1 MVKLDKIYTRGGDKG
16 NTSLSDG
23 SRVEKSNP
31 RIKAIGSVDETNST
45 VGLARLYS
53 ENFSDIIL
61 PIIQND
67 LFDLGADLS
76 KPEKNKKIDD
86 IRVTILQ
93 VQRLEN
99 EIDKINKTLSDL
111 KSFVLP
117 SGTSLACHLH
127 LARTV
132 ARRAERDIMALSM
145 IEEVNPLLQSYINRL
160 SDLLFVLA
168 RRANFK
174 NEHEFLWKPNL
185 YSK

>member
-16 NTSLSDG
+16 ATSLSDG
-23 SRVEKSNP
+23 SRIEKNNP
-31 RIKAIGSVDETNST
+31 RIKAIGSIDETNAS

-53 ENFSDIIL
+53 EKFSDIIL

-76 KPEKNKKIDD
+76 KPEKNKKKDD

-93 VQRLEN
+93 VQRLEI
-99 EIDKINKTLSDL
+99 EIDKINNSLSAL
-111 KSFVLP
+111 SSFVLP

-132 ARRAERDIMALSM
+132 ARRAERDIIELAM
-145 IEEVNPLLQSYINRL
+145 IEEVNPSLRSYINRL

-168 RRANFK
+168 RRANITM
-174 NEHEFLWKPNL
+174 EQEFLWKPNL